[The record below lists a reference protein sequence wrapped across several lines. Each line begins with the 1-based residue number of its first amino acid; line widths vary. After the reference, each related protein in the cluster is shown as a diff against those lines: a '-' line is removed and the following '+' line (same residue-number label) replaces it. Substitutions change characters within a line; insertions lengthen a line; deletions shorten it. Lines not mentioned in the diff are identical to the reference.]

1 MDSACRVIWSQ
12 CNFWF
17 TAECF
22 AVGLFAFG
30 GVGLRVA
37 ISNALVGRIESSLT
51 SHTDPF
57 LQAFYAQPYL
67 ASNMLGSF
75 IMAFCIAF
83 LNDISAVSAPV
94 YKGLT
99 TGFCGSLTTLSSWM
113 NSGFYMLFDKSWYE
127 LFIMVF
133 LEFYLTWSAFT
144 MGFATARLVKE
155 LTSQPV
161 KSNGLSN
168 GAADANAPTTAP
180 TERHNLELPKLG
192 RLESASEPGRD
203 VQDPQQGNGV
213 VDAEMSSTLIQ
224 AGGDTTFVDEAAVE
238 EGVVDGAAHT
248 NDTTTTNVDPSTSCT
263 RFASRIGQYE
273 YYIWAGSFCITAV
286 AIWVVLGLLPQLAYY
301 DDATFRDTYRSV
313 ALAPFGAWLRWAL
326 TRIPTIKQLWPQMN
340 PQTLIANLSAVTLM
354 CALLVF
360 SDSSWVAAVNAGFNG
375 SLSTVSTFMAE
386 LHVLYVE
393 DGAWVSL
400 R

>member
-1 MDSACRVIWSQ
+1 MESAHRAVSSQ
-12 CNFWF
+12 CNYWF
-17 TAECF
+17 TAEFF

-75 IMAFCIAF
+75 IMAFCIAL
-83 LNDISAVSAPV
+83 LNDITAVSAPL

-113 NSGFYMLFDKSWYE
+113 NSGFYMLFNRTWYE

-133 LEFYLTWSAFT
+133 LEFYVTWSAFT
-144 MGFATARLVKE
+144 MGFAAARLVKE

-168 GAADANAPTTAP
+168 GAADANNPTTTP
-180 TERHNLELPKLG
+180 TQRHNLELPGLCN
-192 RLESASEPGRD
+192 LESASGPNRD
-203 VQDPQQGNGV
+203 VQKPQQDSGV
-213 VDAEMSSTLIQ
+213 VDAEMSSTLIP
-224 AGGDTTFVDEAAVE
+224 AGGAATFVDEAAVE
-238 EGVVDGAAHT
+238 EAADQAAHS
-248 NDTTTTNVDPSTSCT
+248 NNTTTNNIGHSTSCT
-263 RFASRIGQYE
+263 RFGSEIGQYE
-273 YYIWAGSFCITAV
+273 YYIWAASFCITAV
-286 AIWVVLGLLPQLAYY
+286 AIWVVLGLLPRLAYY
-301 DDATFRDTYRSV
+301 DNVTYRDTYRSV
-313 ALAPFGAWLRWAL
+313 ALAPLGAWLRWAL
-326 TRIPTIKQLWPQMN
+326 TRIPAIKQLWPQMN

-354 CALLVF
+354 CALVVF

-393 DGAWVSL
+393 NGAWVSL

>member
-12 CNFWF
+12 CNFWI

-37 ISNALVGRIESSLT
+37 ISNALVGRTETSLT
-51 SHTDPF
+51 SHVDPF
-57 LQAFYAQPYL
+57 LQAFYTQPYL

-83 LNDISAVSAPV
+83 LNDISAASAPL

-113 NSGFYMLFDKSWYE
+113 NSGFYMLFNRTWYE

-144 MGFATARLVKE
+144 MGFAAARLVKE
-155 LTSQPV
+155 LTECRD
-161 KSNGLSN
+161 KSRKLSN
-168 GAADANAPTTAP
+168 GDVDANGPTTTP
-180 TERHNLELPKLG
+180 TERHNLELPILG
-192 RLESASEPGRD
+192 RLESASEPGRE
-203 VQDPQQGNGV
+203 VQEAQRV

-248 NDTTTTNVDPSTSCT
+248 NDTTATNVDPSTSCT
-263 RFASRIGQYE
+263 RFGSRIGQYE

-286 AIWVVLGLLPQLAYY
+286 AIWVVLGLLPRLAYY
-301 DDATFRDTYRSV
+301 DDATFRNTYRSV

-326 TRIPTIKQLWPQMN
+326 TRIPAIKQLWPQMN
-340 PQTLIANLSAVTLM
+340 PQTLIANLTAVTLM

-360 SDSSWVAAVNAGFNG
+360 SDSSWVMAVNAGFNG

-393 DGAWVSL
+393 AGAWVSL